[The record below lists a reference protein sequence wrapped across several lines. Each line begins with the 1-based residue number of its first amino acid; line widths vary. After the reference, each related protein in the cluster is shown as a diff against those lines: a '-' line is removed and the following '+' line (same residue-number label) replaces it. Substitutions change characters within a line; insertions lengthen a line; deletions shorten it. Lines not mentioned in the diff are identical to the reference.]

1 MSLNNENKNFSQKG
15 GSSNKKVKKKNK
27 SEGNK
32 GENEFQGEKKKE
44 NESEKTNSQYISS
57 KDNIDNLNELR
68 NNLKGK
74 NKYIDK
80 YHNVLTNYEL
90 DNINIKLC
98 YENEENMNKYLEKKL
113 IEKNDAFKLDN
124 ELFELQAKRIFSEVY
139 ELKEK
144 ILYPYFSVEYSQNKR
159 ANTIKIYYYK
169 IEIKSGNNNPIC
181 FSFPE
186 IKDTFL
192 INFEEKP
199 IIIEKKGDDD
209 FVMSVI
215 SKDFNHSIDFQ
226 FIKKDDFFQT
236 SLIHADISDELFQ
249 SEENVKETRNKID
262 SLNNIETNKKL
273 ENNIENKGEE
283 NKNNKID
290 VIHRD
295 RDLINNNEENS
306 KQKQINDKKT
316 QENIQEDLM
325 NINNKEDEKKIPE
338 EKSEI
343 NNIKDKNREIFN
355 NNNEKNSMDNNN
367 TSEVNCEVKSEEKEI
382 KEEEKL
388 DEKRGDNSIQ
398 KSSEIETLKKKLKIY
413 EIKLK
418 HTKEKYS
425 VENITRKL
433 NKKNEEL
440 EILNLEM
447 EIDGNKDDLEEKKNA
462 LKKEIGEYEKLLKT
476 ITVTIKKP
484 DQEFDGLYI
493 SKKEFVLKNSLG
505 YEITIPANS
514 FVIVEV
520 KNHNN
525 YFDLTLNLE
534 KKGKILN
541 SIGFPL
547 DKFFFVGILRSVDEE
562 RKKNGQ
568 LKKLKSKNMIIIYP
582 DKSTFLGIPLFDE
595 KIEKKT
601 KEEKKD
607 KAQSFKDEVDKSFQ
621 EFKEVMIEM
630 TNNLLNEIK
639 EIKNIMNKMGKD
651 IDYLNNK
658 IDKKEN

>member
-1 MSLNNENKNFSQKG
+1 MSLNNENKNFSQ
-15 GSSNKKVKKKNK
+15 
-27 SEGNK
+27 
-32 GENEFQGEKKKE
+32 

-80 YHNVLTNYEL
+80 YQNVLTNYEL
-90 DNINIKLC
+90 DNKNIKLC

-273 ENNIENKGEE
+273 ENNIENKTKT
-283 NKNNKID
+283 NK
-290 VIHRD
+290 
-295 RDLINNNEENS
+295 
-306 KQKQINDKKT
+306 
-316 QENIQEDLM
+316 
-325 NINNKEDEKKIPE
+325 
-338 EKSEI
+338 
-343 NNIKDKNREIFN
+343 
-355 NNNEKNSMDNNN
+355 
-367 TSEVNCEVKSEEKEI
+367 
-382 KEEEKL
+382 
-388 DEKRGDNSIQ
+388 
-398 KSSEIETLKKKLKIY
+398 
-413 EIKLK
+413 
-418 HTKEKYS
+418 
-425 VENITRKL
+425 
-433 NKKNEEL
+433 
-440 EILNLEM
+440 
-447 EIDGNKDDLEEKKNA
+447 
-462 LKKEIGEYEKLLKT
+462 
-476 ITVTIKKP
+476 
-484 DQEFDGLYI
+484 
-493 SKKEFVLKNSLG
+493 
-505 YEITIPANS
+505 
-514 FVIVEV
+514 
-520 KNHNN
+520 
-525 YFDLTLNLE
+525 
-534 KKGKILN
+534 
-541 SIGFPL
+541 
-547 DKFFFVGILRSVDEE
+547 
-562 RKKNGQ
+562 
-568 LKKLKSKNMIIIYP
+568 
-582 DKSTFLGIPLFDE
+582 
-595 KIEKKT
+595 
-601 KEEKKD
+601 
-607 KAQSFKDEVDKSFQ
+607 
-621 EFKEVMIEM
+621 
-630 TNNLLNEIK
+630 
-639 EIKNIMNKMGKD
+639 
-651 IDYLNNK
+651 
-658 IDKKEN
+658 

>member
-1 MSLNNENKNFSQKG
+1 MSLNNENKNFRQKG

-80 YHNVLTNYEL
+80 YQNVLTNYEL
-90 DNINIKLC
+90 DNKNIKLC

-262 SLNNIETNKKL
+262 SLNNIENK
-273 ENNIENKGEE
+273 EEE

-290 VIHRD
+290 EIHRR

-398 KSSEIETLKKKLKIY
+398 KSSEKETLKKKLKIY

-425 VENITRKL
+425 EENITRKL

-462 LKKEIGEYEKLLKT
+462 LKKEIKEYEKLLKT
-476 ITVTIKKP
+476 ITVTIKKS

-568 LKKLKSKNMIIIYP
+568 LRKLKSKNMIIIYP

-621 EFKEVMIEM
+621 EVIIEM
-630 TNNLLNEIK
+630 INNLSNEIK
-639 EIKNIMNKMGKD
+639 EIKNNMNKMGKD
-651 IDYLNNK
+651 IDYLKNK

>member
-1 MSLNNENKNFSQKG
+1 MSLNNENKNFRQKG

-27 SEGNK
+27 SEGKK

-80 YHNVLTNYEL
+80 YQNVLTNYEL
-90 DNINIKLC
+90 DNKNIKLC

-192 INFEEKP
+192 INFEKKP
-199 IIIEKKGDDD
+199 IIIEKKGDND

-262 SLNNIETNKKL
+262 SLNNIENK
-273 ENNIENKGEE
+273 EEE

-290 VIHRD
+290 EIHRR

-398 KSSEIETLKKKLKIY
+398 KSSEKETLKKKLKIY

-462 LKKEIGEYEKLLKT
+462 LIKEIEEYEKLLKT

-525 YFDLTLNLE
+525 FELTMNLE
-534 KKGKILN
+534 KKEKILN

-621 EFKEVMIEM
+621 EVIIEM
-630 TNNLLNEIK
+630 INNLSNEIK

-651 IDYLNNK
+651 IDYLKNK

>member
-1 MSLNNENKNFSQKG
+1 MSLNNEKKNFSQKSEKK
-15 GSSNKKVKKKNK
+15 SSNKKVKKKNK
-27 SEGNK
+27 SEGK
-32 GENEFQGEKKKE
+32 KRENEFQGEKKKE

-80 YHNVLTNYEL
+80 YYNVLTNYEL
-90 DNINIKLC
+90 DNKNIKLC

-199 IIIEKKGDDD
+199 IIIEKKDDDD

-262 SLNNIETNKKL
+262 SLNNIENK
-273 ENNIENKGEE
+273 EEE

-290 VIHRD
+290 EIHRR
-295 RDLINNNEENS
+295 RDPTNNNEENS

-388 DEKRGDNSIQ
+388 DEKRGDNSTQ

-425 VENITRKL
+425 VENITRKI

-440 EILNLEM
+440 EILNLEMEM

-621 EFKEVMIEM
+621 EVIIEM
-630 TNNLLNEIK
+630 INNLSNEIK
-639 EIKNIMNKMGKD
+639 EIKNNMNKMGKD
-651 IDYLNNK
+651 IDYLKNK

>member
-1 MSLNNENKNFSQKG
+1 MSLNNENKNFSQ
-15 GSSNKKVKKKNK
+15 
-27 SEGNK
+27 
-32 GENEFQGEKKKE
+32 

-262 SLNNIETNKKL
+262 SLNNIENK
-273 ENNIENKGEE
+273 EEE

-290 VIHRD
+290 EIHRR

-433 NKKNEEL
+433 NKKNEDL

-621 EFKEVMIEM
+621 EVIIEM
-630 TNNLLNEIK
+630 INNLSNEIK
-639 EIKNIMNKMGKD
+639 EIKNNMNKMGKD
-651 IDYLNNK
+651 IDYLKNK

>member
-1 MSLNNENKNFSQKG
+1 MSLNNENKNFSQ
-15 GSSNKKVKKKNK
+15 
-27 SEGNK
+27 
-32 GENEFQGEKKKE
+32 

-80 YHNVLTNYEL
+80 YYNVLTNYEL
-90 DNINIKLC
+90 DNKNIKLC

-113 IEKNDAFKLDN
+113 IEKNDSFKLDN

-192 INFEEKP
+192 INFEKKP

-262 SLNNIETNKKL
+262 SLNNIENK
-273 ENNIENKGEE
+273 EEE

-290 VIHRD
+290 EIHRR

-367 TSEVNCEVKSEEKEI
+367 TSELNCEVKSEEKEI

-388 DEKRGDNSIQ
+388 DEKRGENSTQ
-398 KSSEIETLKKKLKIY
+398 KSSEKETLKKKLKIY

-425 VENITRKL
+425 VENITRK
-433 NKKNEEL
+433 KK
-440 EILNLEM
+440 
-447 EIDGNKDDLEEKKNA
+447 KK
-462 LKKEIGEYEKLLKT
+462 
-476 ITVTIKKP
+476 
-484 DQEFDGLYI
+484 
-493 SKKEFVLKNSLG
+493 
-505 YEITIPANS
+505 
-514 FVIVEV
+514 
-520 KNHNN
+520 
-525 YFDLTLNLE
+525 
-534 KKGKILN
+534 
-541 SIGFPL
+541 
-547 DKFFFVGILRSVDEE
+547 
-562 RKKNGQ
+562 RK
-568 LKKLKSKNMIIIYP
+568 S
-582 DKSTFLGIPLFDE
+582 
-595 KIEKKT
+595 
-601 KEEKKD
+601 
-607 KAQSFKDEVDKSFQ
+607 
-621 EFKEVMIEM
+621 
-630 TNNLLNEIK
+630 
-639 EIKNIMNKMGKD
+639 
-651 IDYLNNK
+651 
-658 IDKKEN
+658 

>member
-1 MSLNNENKNFSQKG
+1 MSLNNEKKNFSQKSEKK
-15 GSSNKKVKKKNK
+15 SSNKKAKKKNK
-27 SEGNK
+27 SEGKK

-90 DNINIKLC
+90 DNKNIKLC

-262 SLNNIETNKKL
+262 SLNNIENK
-273 ENNIENKGEE
+273 EEE

-290 VIHRD
+290 EIHRR

-306 KQKQINDKKT
+306 KQKEKNDKKT

-367 TSEVNCEVKSEEKEI
+367 TSELNCEVKSEEKEI

-568 LKKLKSKNMIIIYP
+568 LKKLKSKNKIIIYP

-621 EFKEVMIEM
+621 EVIIEM
-630 TNNLLNEIK
+630 INNLSNNLSNEIK
-639 EIKNIMNKMGKD
+639 EIKNNMNKMGKD
-651 IDYLNNK
+651 IDYLKNK
-658 IDKKEN
+658 IDKEEN

>member
-192 INFEEKP
+192 INFEKKP
-199 IIIEKKGDDD
+199 IIIEKKGDND

-262 SLNNIETNKKL
+262 SLNNIENK
-273 ENNIENKGEE
+273 EEE

-290 VIHRD
+290 EIHRR

-325 NINNKEDEKKIPE
+325 NINHKEDEKKIPE

-398 KSSEIETLKKKLKIY
+398 KSSEKETLKKKLKIY

-425 VENITRKL
+425 EENITRKL

-462 LKKEIGEYEKLLKT
+462 LKKEIEEYEKLLKT

-568 LKKLKSKNMIIIYP
+568 LRKLKSKNMIIIYP

-607 KAQSFKDEVDKSFQ
+607 KAQSFKDEVDKVS
-621 EFKEVMIEM
+621 
-630 TNNLLNEIK
+630 
-639 EIKNIMNKMGKD
+639 
-651 IDYLNNK
+651 
-658 IDKKEN
+658 KK

>member
-1 MSLNNENKNFSQKG
+1 MSLNNENKNFSQ
-15 GSSNKKVKKKNK
+15 
-27 SEGNK
+27 
-32 GENEFQGEKKKE
+32 

-80 YHNVLTNYEL
+80 YQNVLTNYEL
-90 DNINIKLC
+90 DNKNIKLC

-192 INFEEKP
+192 INFEKKP
-199 IIIEKKGDDD
+199 IIIEKKGDND

-273 ENNIENKGEE
+273 ENNIENIGEE

-290 VIHRD
+290 EIHRR

-398 KSSEIETLKKKLKIY
+398 KSSEKETLKKKLKIY

-462 LKKEIGEYEKLLKT
+462 LKKEIEEYEKLLKT

-534 KKGKILN
+534 KKE
-541 SIGFPL
+541 
-547 DKFFFVGILRSVDEE
+547 KF
-562 RKKNGQ
+562 
-568 LKKLKSKNMIIIYP
+568 
-582 DKSTFLGIPLFDE
+582 
-595 KIEKKT
+595 
-601 KEEKKD
+601 
-607 KAQSFKDEVDKSFQ
+607 
-621 EFKEVMIEM
+621 
-630 TNNLLNEIK
+630 
-639 EIKNIMNKMGKD
+639 
-651 IDYLNNK
+651 
-658 IDKKEN
+658 

>member
-15 GSSNKKVKKKNK
+15 GKISSNKKVKKKNK

-80 YHNVLTNYEL
+80 YQNVLTNYEL
-90 DNINIKLC
+90 DNENIKLC

-226 FIKKDDFFQT
+226 FFKKDDFFQT

-262 SLNNIETNKKL
+262 SLNNIENK
-273 ENNIENKGEE
+273 EEE

-290 VIHRD
+290 EIHRR

-306 KQKQINDKKT
+306 KEKQINDKKT

-398 KSSEIETLKKKLKIY
+398 KSSEKETLKKKLKIY

-425 VENITRKL
+425 EENITRKL

-462 LKKEIGEYEKLLKT
+462 LIKEIEEYEKLLKT
-476 ITVTIKKP
+476 ITVTIKKS

-568 LKKLKSKNMIIIYP
+568 LRKLKSKNMIIIYP

-621 EFKEVMIEM
+621 EFKGVIIEM
-630 TNNLLNEIK
+630 INNLSNNLSNERK
-639 EIKNIMNKMGKD
+639 EIKNNMNKMGKD
-651 IDYLNNK
+651 IDYLKNK

>member
-1 MSLNNENKNFSQKG
+1 MSLNNEKKNFSQKSEKK
-15 GSSNKKVKKKNK
+15 SSNKKVKKKNK

-80 YHNVLTNYEL
+80 YQNVLTNYEL
-90 DNINIKLC
+90 DNKNIKLC

-262 SLNNIETNKKL
+262 SLNNIENK
-273 ENNIENKGEE
+273 EEE

-290 VIHRD
+290 EIHRR

-425 VENITRKL
+425 EENITRKL

-568 LKKLKSKNMIIIYP
+568 LRKLKSKNMIIIYP

-621 EFKEVMIEM
+621 EVIIEM
-630 TNNLLNEIK
+630 INNLSNNLSNEIK
-639 EIKNIMNKMGKD
+639 EIKNNMNKMGKD
-651 IDYLNNK
+651 IDYLKNK

>member
-1 MSLNNENKNFSQKG
+1 MSLNNENKNFSQ
-15 GSSNKKVKKKNK
+15 
-27 SEGNK
+27 
-32 GENEFQGEKKKE
+32 

-90 DNINIKLC
+90 DDKNIKLC

-192 INFEEKP
+192 INFEKKP

-262 SLNNIETNKKL
+262 SLNNIENK
-273 ENNIENKGEE
+273 EEE

-290 VIHRD
+290 EIHRR

-367 TSEVNCEVKSEEKEI
+367 TSELNCEVKSEEKEI

-425 VENITRKL
+425 EENITRKL
-433 NKKNEEL
+433 NKKKEEL

-462 LKKEIGEYEKLLKT
+462 LIKEIEEYEKLLKT

-534 KKGKILN
+534 KKEKILN

-621 EFKEVMIEM
+621 EVIIEM
-630 TNNLLNEIK
+630 INNLSNNLSNEIK
-639 EIKNIMNKMGKD
+639 EIKNNMNKMGKD
-651 IDYLNNK
+651 IDYLKNK